1 MTSDATY
8 WLTQT
13 EAAGLKPLK
22 IKGKTL
28 LPIVQ
33 GGMGVGVSASG
44 LSSAV
49 AKLGGMGTISSVDLR
64 RRHADLM
71 LRTGHLDKEHDAW
84 LKLMLQTL
92 KGWTA
97 KLKLPS

>member
-33 GGMGVGVSASG
+33 G
-44 LSSAV
+44 
-49 AKLGGMGTISSVDLR
+49 
-64 RRHADLM
+64 
-71 LRTGHLDKEHDAW
+71 AW
-84 LKLMLQTL
+84 ALVFQLPAYLQ
-92 KGWTA
+92 
-97 KLKLPS
+97 P